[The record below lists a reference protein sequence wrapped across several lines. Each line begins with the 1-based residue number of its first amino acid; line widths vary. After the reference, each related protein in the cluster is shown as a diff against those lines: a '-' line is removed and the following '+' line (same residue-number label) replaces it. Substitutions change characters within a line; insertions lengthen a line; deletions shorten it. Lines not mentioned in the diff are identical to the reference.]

1 LFKPIRYKGVPVVNR
16 KTWYKA
22 SENNQTAVTL
32 SLEDLRSINLDESTE
47 VDLYVQVTFEDPQ
60 RIARLNA
67 LNQISSYSSRR
78 KDSGMMKAYL
88 YQQGSRVHESSLSA
102 VANSDGVYF
111 AIFKI
116 NKNNGVTDKD
126 GLGFIFIDVPSECLN
141 PFVKS
146 FVNTLRLLSDPN
158 LDLSYAEPINN
169 NAFIEKYIN
178 NDKRNAF
185 GTRRLF

>member
-1 LFKPIRYKGVPVVNR
+1 
-16 KTWYKA
+16 
-22 SENNQTAVTL
+22 
-32 SLEDLRSINLDESTE
+32 
-47 VDLYVQVTFEDPQ
+47 
-60 RIARLNA
+60 
-67 LNQISSYSSRR
+67 
-78 KDSGMMKAYL
+78 
-88 YQQGSRVHESSLSA
+88 
-102 VANSDGVYF
+102 
-111 AIFKI
+111 
-116 NKNNGVTDKD
+116 VTDKD
-126 GLGFIFIDVPSECLN
+126 GVGFIFIDVPSECLN